1 MATLPYYIREDDI
14 YSRLMAN
21 QSRTPRS
28 IGEYLPALIGGL
40 FGRPT
45 VDLNSPSNVLGGYD
59 PGLYTRTQPRQSAG
73 LSGLLGGVSSGAGD
87 TATAPPSEWSQMT
100 PTQQAA
106 YYAANP
112 TMAAITQAL
121 QKGFGFTAMG
131 KLQNLMVPEFVRQQ
145 QMIARGI
152 DPNGMAGLSAQERAN
167 VNQALAS
174 YLESSMNQAPTYDA
188 EGFGAYGENVAPGG
202 FESSMG
208 FDAGGFGAYGEN
220 AAPGGF
226 ESSMGFDVGGFGG
239 YGENSGG
246 LDSQGASADTG
257 LDGIGFAKGGKVT
270 MSGLLVDETI
280 PGPDDGYAALQAGEY
295 VIKKSTTKKLGDKKL
310 KALNEGRA
318 SIKMRKG

>member
-21 QSRTPRS
+21 QGRTPRS
-28 IGEYLPALIGGL
+28 IGEYLPALLGGL
-40 FGRPT
+40 LGRPT

-121 QKGFGFTAMG
+121 QKGFGFTSMG
-131 KLQNLMVPEFVRQQ
+131 KLQSMMVPDFVRDQGL
-145 QMIARGI
+145 IARGV
-152 DPNGMAGLSAQERAN
+152 DPAAFAASLQSMQDALIADQNALATMNSMQSMQDAMMADTEAAQAGVQGIGTGMDYNADYASPSSPDSTPSDGGGLS
-167 VNQALAS
+167 
-174 YLESSMNQAPTYDA
+174 
-188 EGFGAYGENVAPGG
+188 
-202 FESSMG
+202 
-208 FDAGGFGAYGEN
+208 
-220 AAPGGF
+220 
-226 ESSMGFDVGGFGG
+226 
-239 YGENSGG
+239 
-246 LDSQGASADTG
+246 SQGASADTG

-270 MSGLLVDETI
+270 MSGLLVDETM